1 MFYSTAQEI
10 AVESYFLKQFTEH
23 FIKKGCQAEGVF
35 LFVFISFKCFFLEL
49 YIFSS
54 AKVF

>member
-23 FIKKGCQAEGVF
+23 FIKMGCQAEGVF
-35 LFVFISFKCFFLEL
+35 
-49 YIFSS
+49 YII
-54 AKVF
+54 

>member
-35 LFVFISFKCFFLEL
+35 
-49 YIFSS
+49 YII
-54 AKVF
+54 